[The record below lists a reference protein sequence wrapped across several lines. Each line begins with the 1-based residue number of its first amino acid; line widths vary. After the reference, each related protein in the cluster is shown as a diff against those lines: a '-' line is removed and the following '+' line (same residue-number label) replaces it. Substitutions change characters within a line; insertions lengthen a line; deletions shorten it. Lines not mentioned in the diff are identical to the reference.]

1 MDLIIRNAKLADYN
15 NTVDIAIKE
24 GKFSQITSSIEES
37 AEQEIDAKGNLVS
50 APFVESHVH
59 LDSALSVGN
68 PRFNESGTL
77 LEAIEIWG
85 ERKQTITKEDIKTNA
100 RKAVQWLMAN
110 GVQYIRT
117 HTDSTEPTLM
127 TMEALL
133 ELKEEMQNYVDIQV
147 VAFPQDG
154 IFAFKGM
161 DELLEESLKMGA
173 DVIGGLP
180 QVELTREIGRASC
193 R

>member
-59 LDSALSVGN
+59 LDSALSVGK
-68 PRFNESGTL
+68 PRFNQSGTL

-85 ERKQTITKEDIKTNA
+85 EYKQTITKDIIKKNA
-100 RKAVQWLMAN
+100 RNAVKWLLAN

-127 TMEALL
+127 TMEAIL
-133 ELKEEMQNYVDIQV
+133 EVKEEMQKYFDIQV

-154 IFAFKGM
+154 IFSFTEM
-161 DELLEESLKMGA
+161 HNLLEEWFKLRA
-173 DVIGGLP
+173 EVDGGL
-180 QVELTREIGRASC
+180 Q
-193 R
+193 